1 MTLVISNMVPG
12 ILVHL
17 STNIRGNVRYSAQVI
32 EPEHVLENGQT
43 TKAVT
48 ETTRLIADKQEHE
61 AAIKVRSKARSL
73 ITSVCIATDYSG
85 LLCREDR

>member
-32 EPEHVLENGQT
+32 EPEHVLGL
-43 TKAVT
+43 AI
-48 ETTRLIADKQEHE
+48 LMLMICGALAD
-61 AAIKVRSKARSL
+61 
-73 ITSVCIATDYSG
+73 
-85 LLCREDR
+85 